1 MMTSNRWIS
10 RLNDQVT
17 IQIFLAKYILQEYSM
32 WNNSEWFRILELSP
46 IPEKNKDPFDKIQ
59 ELETVSSTGE
69 SL

>member
-1 MMTSNRWIS
+1 M
-10 RLNDQVT
+10 
-17 IQIFLAKYILQEYSM
+17 IQIFLAKYILQEYPM

-46 IPEKNKDPFDKIQ
+46 IREKNKDPFDKIQ